1 MGFRDW
7 MRLALGLE
15 VKASTTTQ
23 AIVRG
28 LPEAVWAPR
37 DYVTFS
43 REGYQQNPWVYACV
57 TEIARGIA
65 GIPWR
70 LYRGTG
76 GRDALREIEDHPILR
91 LLRRPNPEQGYSA
104 WAEQLVSF
112 LLISGN
118 GYIEA
123 VGPDN
128 GAPRELYALRPD
140 RMRVLPDPALRVKGY
155 RYEVT
160 GYKIDLDTEHCL
172 HMKLFNPTDDWYGMS
187 PLEAA
192 ARAIDQ
198 DNELSRYE
206 VRLLQNQAMPGMVL
220 RSQDQLDDRQYDRL
234 KQQIQQMYQGTDN
247 VGRPMILDGGLEA
260 QPLSFSPQDLVMDK
274 SMLWSAQR
282 ICAAFGVPGELVGL
296 LSATYQNRRE
306 ARKALYTETIL
317 PLLDRIAD
325 DLNNWLVP
333 QFGESLTLAYDAD
346 SIEALQEDREALFNQ
361 IKVASWLTV
370 NEQRVM
376 AGYDERPEGD
386 VILEPGTLVPLDA
399 LTAPATAPVVPAPV
413 TGQAS
418 APVPEIKAAADLA
431 KINEAMDARRE
442 YWAGIYEPKIR
453 KALRTGLDEIAA
465 QVEGGDLNPS
475 YGSLGDLKPVLTSLY
490 DKVGRDFA
498 GIISKSY
505 RPRKKAVGL
514 RETKAVF
521 ENVRPMW
528 DSWVESTVGAQVSLI
543 DEETRVQLANLI
555 KRGIEEGLTYAAIA
569 YEIRNTY
576 EIVSYINNEGV
587 ERVPA
592 VMRGDTETH
601 LQYRPRLIAR
611 TESGIAS
618 AKGAHMEAQSL
629 NQDIQE
635 LGLELRK
642 RWVSIVDSRSRPDHA
657 KLHNKVL
664 PLDEPWN
671 VGGTMM
677 MHPKDISGGAENICN
692 CRCDEVYVEV
702 PIDQEALAANRDL
715 MARINAAD

>member
-1 MGFRDW
+1 MALRDW
-7 MRLALGLE
+7 LARALGVE

-28 LPEAVWAPR
+28 MPEALWAPR
-37 DYVTFS
+37 DYQTFS
-43 REGYQQNPWVYACV
+43 REGYQQNPWVYACI

-70 LYRGTG
+70 LYRGSG
-76 GRDALREIEDHPILR
+76 GRDALREIEDHPLLR
-91 LLRRPNPEQGYSA
+91 LLRRPNPEQGYAA

-123 VGPDN
+123 VGPDR

-155 RYEVT
+155 RYEVNA
-160 GYKIDLDTEHCL
+160 YRVDLDPLHCL
-172 HMKLFNPTDDWYGMS
+172 HLKLFNPTDDWYGMS

-220 RSQDQLDDRQYDRL
+220 RSQDALDDRQYDRL
-234 KQQIQQMYQGTDN
+234 KQQIQQLYQGTDN

-274 SMLWSAQR
+274 AQLWTAQR
-282 ICAAFGVPGELVGL
+282 IAAAFGVPGELIGL
-296 LSATYQNRRE
+296 VSATYQNRRE

-333 QFGESLTLAYDAD
+333 QFGEALTLAYDAD
-346 SIEALQEDREALFNQ
+346 SIEALQEDREKLFKQ
-361 IKVASWLTV
+361 IQSADWLTV

-386 VILEPGTLVPLDA
+386 VILAQANQLPLDQLGA
-399 LTAPATAPVVPAPV
+399 VPAPAPV
-413 TGQAS
+413 APPAPTGQAS
-418 APVPEIKAAADLA
+418 ASPNLEVKADDRDLRV
-431 KINEAMDARRE
+431 NELMDKRRE
-442 YWAGIYEPKIR
+442 FWAGKYEEKIR
-453 KALRTGLDEIAA
+453 SVLREGLDDVAR
-465 QVEGGDLNPS
+465 QVEGGNINPS
-475 YGSLGDLKPVLTSLY
+475 FGSLGDLTPVLTSLY

-505 RPRKKAVGL
+505 RDRRKAAGL

-521 ENVRPMW
+521 QNVRPLW
-528 DSWVESTVGAQVSLI
+528 DAWVMQAVASQVSEIDNTTKSEIQAIIVKGI
-543 DEETRVQLANLI
+543 DEALD
-555 KRGIEEGLTYAAIA
+555 YATIA
-569 YEIRNTY
+569 SMIRQMYEITDA
-576 EIVSYINNEGV
+576 GV
-587 ERVPA
+587 LP
-592 VMRGDTETH
+592 GDYQTNY
-601 LQYRPRLIAR
+601 QYRPMLISR
-611 TESGIAS
+611 TEVGIAS

-629 NQDIQE
+629 NADIRE
-635 LGLELRK
+635 LGIELRK
-642 RWVSIVDSRSRPDHA
+642 RWVSVIDSRSRPDHA
-657 KLHNKVL
+657 KLNGKVI
-664 PLDEPWN
+664 PLDEMWD
-671 VGGTMM
+671 VSGVQM
-677 MHPKDISGGAENICN
+677 MHPKDINGGAANVCN

-702 PIDQEALAANRDL
+702 PIGGNG
-715 MARINAAD
+715 

>member
-1 MGFRDW
+1 MALRDW
-7 MRLALGLE
+7 LARALGVE

-28 LPEAVWAPR
+28 MPEALWAPR
-37 DYVTFS
+37 DYQTFS
-43 REGYQQNPWVYACV
+43 REGYQQNPWVYACI

-76 GRDALREIEDHPILR
+76 GRDALREIEDHPLLR
-91 LLRRPNPEQGYSA
+91 LLRRPNPEQGYAA

-112 LLISGN
+112 MLISGN

-123 VGPDN
+123 VGPDR

-155 RYEVT
+155 RYEVNA
-160 GYKIDLDTEHCL
+160 YRVDLDPQHCL

-220 RSQDQLDDRQYDRL
+220 RSQDQLDDRQFDRL
-234 KQQIQQMYQGTDN
+234 KQQIQQLYQGTDN

-274 SMLWSAQR
+274 SQLWTAQR

-296 LSATYQNRRE
+296 MSATYQNRRE

-333 QFGESLTLAYDAD
+333 QFGEALTLAYDAD
-346 SIEALQEDREALFNQ
+346 SIEALQEDREKLFKQ
-361 IKVASWLTV
+361 IQSAEWLTV

-386 VILEPGTLVPLDA
+386 VILAQANRVPLDQVGA
-399 LTAPATAPVVPAPV
+399 APAPAPAPV
-413 TGQAS
+413 APPASTGQAS
-418 APVPEIKAAADLA
+418 APICLEVKSDDRDTRV
-431 KINEAMDARRE
+431 NELMDKRRE
-442 YWAGIYEPKIR
+442 FWAGKYEPKIR
-453 KALRTGLDEIAA
+453 AVLREGLDDVAR
-465 QVEGGDLNPS
+465 QVEDGNINPS

-505 RPRKKAVGL
+505 RHRKKFSGL

-528 DSWVESTVGAQVSLI
+528 DSWVESTVGAQVTLI
-543 DEETRVQLANLI
+543 DATTQAEIQAVIVSGLDQ
-555 KRGIEEGLTYAAIA
+555 GLTYATIA
-569 YEIRNTY
+569 GMIRQMYEITDA
-576 EIVSYINNEGV
+576 GV
-587 ERVPA
+587 LP
-592 VMRGDTETH
+592 GDYQTNYQHRPMLISRTET
-601 LQYRPRLIAR
+601 
-611 TESGIAS
+611 GIAS
-618 AKGAHMEAQSL
+618 GKGAHMEAQSL
-629 NQDIQE
+629 NADIRE
-635 LGLELRK
+635 LGIELQK
-642 RWVSIVDSRSRPDHA
+642 RWVSVLDSRIRPDHA
-657 KLHNKVL
+657 AMNGQIL
-664 PLDEPWN
+664 PLDQPWN
-671 VGGTMM
+671 VGGVKM
-677 MHPKDISGGAENICN
+677 MHPHDISGGAANVCN
-692 CRCDEVYVEV
+692 CRCAEVYIEV
-702 PIDQEALAANRDL
+702 PIGGQQG
-715 MARINAAD
+715 

>member
-296 LSATYQNRRE
+296 MSATYQNRRE

-399 LTAPATAPVVPAPV
+399 LTAPAPVPVVPAPV

-453 KALRTGLDEIAA
+453 KALRTGLDDIAD
-465 QVEGGDLNPS
+465 QVEGGNINPS

-490 DKVGRDFA
+490 DKVGRDSA
-498 GIISKSY
+498 RLVGKAMQH
-505 RPRKKAVGL
+505 RRKAAGL

-528 DSWVESTVGAQVSLI
+528 DSWVESTVGAQVTLI
-543 DEETRVQLANLI
+543 DDETRFQLASLI
-555 KRGIEEGLTYAAIA
+555 KRGIDDGLTYAQIA

-592 VMRGDTETH
+592 VMRGDREAH

-611 TESGIAS
+611 TETGMAS
-618 AKGAHMEAQSL
+618 SKGANMEAVSL
-629 NQDIQE
+629 NQDIQP
-635 LGLELRK
+635 LGIELRK
-642 RWVSIVDSRSRPDHA
+642 RWVSIVDSRSRADHA
-657 KLHNKVL
+657 AMNGTVVAM
-664 PLDEPWN
+664 DDAYN
-671 VGGTMM
+671 VGGVKM
-677 MHPKDISGGAENICN
+677 MHPHDPAGGASNVCN
-692 CRCDEVYVEV
+692 CRCAEVYVEV